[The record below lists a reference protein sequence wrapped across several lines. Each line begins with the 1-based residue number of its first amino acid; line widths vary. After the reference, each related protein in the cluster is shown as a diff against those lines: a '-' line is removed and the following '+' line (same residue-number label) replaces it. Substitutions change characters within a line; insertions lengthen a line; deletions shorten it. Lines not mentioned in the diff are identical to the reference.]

1 MINKILISIGIV
13 MCIYLLLRNYN
24 KRVEHFYGFLS
35 WFKTDDFWNLLCV
48 QNPFPLSFNMGSII
62 EKLFG
67 GITKMF
73 KKLKKAVSGAFLT
86 DMIKYIKN
94 IGTAITNATS
104 SFIIKMQ
111 LRVVDMPSKI
121 KSKLLNVAEKGF
133 RGVRGIY
140 DKNIGKIKSV
150 FTSVIGQSEKIVPT
164 ITKSVKKM
172 GSMMET
178 LVSTVLN
185 FLKNVLKK
193 LHGLIKGILSL
204 LLKAVSAFKG
214 FISKIGSMIS
224 SVLKLLNPKKIL
236 TTISSMVLKILN
248 LFKSLFTMIINIFT
262 GKYNA
267 IKYIKNLIKKF
278 EKLIKQVAGSFT

>member
-24 KRVEHFYGFLS
+24 KRVEHFYGFIGF
-35 WFKTDDFWNLLCV
+35 FKTDGFWKILCIP
-48 QNPFPLSFNMGSII
+48 NPFPLTFSIGGI
-62 EKLFG
+62 IKKLFG
-67 GITKMF
+67 GIIKKF
-73 KKLKKAVSGAFLT
+73 KKLKEAVSGGFLT
-86 DMIKYIKN
+86 DMIEYIKN
-94 IGTAITNATS
+94 IGTAITNAAS

-121 KSKLLNVAEKGF
+121 KSKLLNVVEKGF
-133 RGVRGIY
+133 KGVSRIY

-150 FTSVIGQSEKIVPT
+150 FTSVIGQFKKIIPT

-185 FLKNVLKK
+185 FFKNVLKK

-224 SVLKLLNPKKIL
+224 SVLKMLNPKKIL
-236 TTISSMVLKILN
+236 TTVSSMVLKILN

-278 EKLIKQVAGSFT
+278 ERLIKQVAGSFT